1 MNKEV
6 LRDLHLKLCNIANLR
21 AIGDHDGVVELSK
34 LAFDLIQQTAG
45 EAALAVYQMMQEGQ
59 P

>member
-1 MNKEV
+1 MNKEI

-21 AIGDHDGVVELSK
+21 AIGDHDGVVELNK
-34 LAFDLIQQTAG
+34 LVFDLIRVTAG